1 MKLEGA
7 TALVT
12 GAARGFGAE
21 LARGLVERGAA
32 RVYAADLRPATADG
46 TDQII
51 PLQMDITDEGSVA
64 RAAAAAG
71 DVNLLINN
79 AGVATRSSVYTGSMD
94 SLRLEMETNYWGTM
108 GVCRYFAPI
117 LARNGGGTILNVLS
131 VQSWINSPLFGG
143 YGAAKSA
150 QWSLTNALRLELTEK
165 GIRVVGLHMGFMD
178 TDMIKDLDVPKS
190 NPSVIASLA
199 LDGLEEDLL
208 EIVADEKSARI
219 KALLSGDIRGMYPQ
233 VP

>member
-1 MKLEGA
+1 MNLEGV

-21 LARGLVERGAA
+21 LARGLIERGAA
-32 RVYAADLRPATADG
+32 RVYTADLNPTTAAG
-46 TDQII
+46 SDQII
-51 PLQMDITDEGSVA
+51 PLQMDITDEASIA

-71 DVNLLINN
+71 DVDLLINN
-79 AGVATRSSVYTGSMD
+79 AGLATRSSVLTGSMD
-94 SLRLEMETNYWGTM
+94 KLRLEMETNYFGTM
-108 GVCRYFAPI
+108 GVTRYFAPI
-117 LARNGGGTILNVLS
+117 LARNGGGTVLNVLS

-150 QWSLTNALRLELTEK
+150 QWSLTNALRLELAENGT
-165 GIRVVGLHMGFMD
+165 RVVGLHMGFMD

-190 NPSVIASLA
+190 SPAVIASLT
-199 LDGLEEDLL
+199 LNGLEAELL

-233 VP
+233 LP